1 MNNPQIFSTANR
13 PSLPPKDATVGVTG
27 TVHAFLAESIA
38 RNADRVA
45 VAFEGLELSY
55 RELDA
60 RSNQLAHHLRAL
72 GVGPGVLVGVC
83 CERGIDLLPGLLGIL
98 KAGGAYVPLD
108 PAYPSDRIAYMIGDS
123 GMRYILTQRAL
134 APSLPPHAAELVFL
148 DPDWPQFAV
157 QPETAPVDSAT
168 SDDLAY
174 VIYTSGSTGRPKG
187 VELEH
192 RSVVNFLESLRQ
204 VPGINPDDRLLAVTT
219 LSFDIAGLELYLP
232 LAVGARVV
240 IASRALAADGRALAR
255 AIETQHIT
263 VMQATP
269 ATWRLLLE
277 AEWHGQPTMR
287 IFCGG
292 ETLTR
297 ELAERLLPR
306 CAALWNLYGPTETTI
321 WSTLHRV
328 QSGTGPVPIGR
339 PIAHT
344 DIHVLDEAG
353 KPVAPGT
360 PGELYIGGLG
370 LARGYHKR
378 PELTA
383 ERFVAD
389 PFSGRPQGRMYRTG
403 DSVRMHPDSTLEH
416 LGRVDFQVKVRGF
429 RIELG
434 EIESVLDR
442 HPAVRQAVVI
452 AREDVP
458 GEKTLVAYVRPAEG
472 HAPTGRELREALKS
486 QLPDYM
492 VPSLF
497 MFMDTFPL
505 TPNGKIDRNAF
516 PAPEAD
522 GRDVDGEYL
531 APRNETEERLAGIW
545 AEVLRVKRVGVNTDF
560 FELGGDSLKV
570 AQVATRI
577 RATFGVDIPL
587 RAAFEHRTVASLT
600 PVVASADP
608 AELSAHELPIASV
621 RRGETI
627 PLTFAQERVW
637 FLHELNPDNLA
648 YNFQSTI
655 ALSGRLDVPALERTL
670 GEILRRHE
678 SYRSSFP
685 TVDGKPVQVVH
696 PAPNYKL
703 PVVDF
708 SSFPEAE
715 RQAEAKNWCDGEFQ
729 LRFDLGKLPLVRWT
743 LLKFG
748 DREHVLV
755 HMEHHL
761 VHDGWSFNMFLR
773 EIVALYTAFCAQGSS
788 PLPELAVQFA
798 EFATWQRTWMQGPV
812 SERQL
817 AYWRGRFP
825 TIPPVLDLPTKGT
838 RPATQSFRGT
848 SLRPEIPVDLCNALR
863 ALSRTQGSTLFMTM
877 LAGFIALL
885 HRYSGATDV
894 AVGTFFAN
902 RRSPESEGL
911 IGMIL
916 NNVVIRATLERDP
929 SARELMTQI
938 RDLVLE
944 AAAHQDVP
952 FDRVVE
958 AVQPKRDMSMNPLF
972 QVMFS
977 FHDEPMPEQCLP
989 DLDVRV
995 TPVISNGSAKFDLG
1009 VIGIPHSAQVLGLPQ
1024 GSEQD
1029 GMTMIWEHNTD
1040 LFETETIARMIE
1052 HYKALLRAMVADPE
1066 QRISHL
1072 PLVDSTEH
1080 ERIVREWNRT
1090 ERQYALD
1097 TTVVDLVTRQA
1108 AATPNAIAVESEGRK
1123 LSYAELESRSNQLA
1137 NHLRARAVGAPKLV
1151 GICLS
1156 RSAEMLVALLGV
1168 LKTGAAYVPIDPTFP
1183 PDRQRFMI
1191 EDAEIAALVTDSAS
1205 AAGLGDAVPV
1215 RVELDRD
1222 AARIAAE
1229 APQLAATG
1237 LALPDG
1243 LAYVIYTSGST
1254 GQPKGV
1260 EITHRS
1266 LTNLLQTMR
1275 MRPGLHTGD
1284 RFYAVTTL
1292 SFDIAGLE
1300 LYLPLIVGATVIV
1313 GSRAVVTDGEQLA
1326 AQLTATGATVMQAT
1340 PSTWQML
1347 LDAGWAGARHL
1358 MALCGGEAL
1367 PRALVERLLPKVRKL
1382 WNVYGPTETTIW
1394 STVHDVQSGQG
1405 PVPIGRPIGNTQTY
1419 VLDQHLQIVPPGVI
1433 GELYIGGAGVARG
1446 YLKRPEL
1453 TAERFAAHPFETDPG
1468 KRLYRTGDRARY
1480 LADGTL
1486 ECLGRTDFQVK
1497 LRGFRIELGEIET
1510 ALARL
1515 EGVRQAVAVVREDT
1529 PGDARLVAYVVGNRP
1544 NAVSSAEL
1552 QSGLKHSLPDYMVP
1566 AAWVFLD
1573 TLPLTPNGK
1582 IDRNALPAP
1591 SITRVDRAANYL
1603 APRNATEKMLVE
1615 IWENL
1620 LGTSPIGVRD
1630 DFFDVGGHSLLAVR
1644 LVTRIESKTGQKLS
1658 LAALLQGRT
1667 IEHVAGLLR
1676 ERQPAPAQA
1685 GAFVTRQAKGRETP
1699 FFAVGSHP
1707 RYAALPP
1714 HLGAERPFH
1723 QLDVYALQTERLERG
1738 LPLYNSIEQIAE
1750 HYLPLI
1756 SDACGSNPIH
1766 IGGGC
1771 EGAYVAYELATRLQ
1785 AVGKEVASLLMWIPP
1800 PLAESRG
1807 FSPRRYAW
1815 YQSALRLWYLVASGS
1830 LAKAGFSAVGVMLR
1844 HERIEHAI
1852 MRALCAY
1859 APRQRFNGRI
1869 TLIRTSVS
1877 PMPAVAT
1884 LNSQW
1889 EERASGGATVHVVPG
1904 NHASWL
1910 HEHIDPFV
1918 AVIKRRLEGDP
1929 SA

>member
-1 MNNPQIFSTANR
+1 MNDAHLTTAQTR
-13 PSLPPKDATVGVTG
+13 PSTHAATAASSG
-27 TVHAFLAESIA
+27 TVHGFLAASFTLNAQRIA
-38 RNADRVA
+38 VN
-45 VAFEGLELSY
+45 FEGRDLSY

-83 CERGIDLLPGLLGIL
+83 CERGLELLPGLLGIL

-108 PAYPSDRIAYMIGDS
+108 PAYPADRIAYMIADS
-123 GMRYILTQRAL
+123 GMRYILTQSEL
-134 APSLPPHAAELVFL
+134 AASLPPHAAELVYL
-148 DPDWPQFAV
+148 DADWSAFAAQPDTLPSA
-157 QPETAPVDSAT
+157 SAT
-168 SDDLAY
+168 ANDLAY

-192 RSVVNFLESLRQ
+192 RSVVNFLSSLRE
-204 VPGINPDDRLLAVTT
+204 VPGIGADDRLLAVTT

-240 IASRALAADGRALAR
+240 IASRTLAADGRALAR
-255 AIETQHIT
+255 AIGQQGIT

-277 AEWHGQPTMR
+277 DDWPGQPAMR

-292 ETLTR
+292 ETLPR
-297 ELAERLLPR
+297 DLAERLLPR

-321 WSTLHRV
+321 WSTLFQV

-339 PIAHT
+339 AIAHT
-344 DIHVLDEAG
+344 DIHVLDEARQ
-353 KPVAPGT
+353 PVAAGT
-360 PGELYIGGLG
+360 PGELYIGGQG
-370 LARGYHKR
+370 LARGYHER
-378 PELTA
+378 PDLTA

-389 PFSGRPQGRMYRTG
+389 PFSTAPQARLYRTG
-403 DSVRMHPDSTLEH
+403 DSVRVRPDGALEH

-434 EIESVLDR
+434 EIESVLEQ
-442 HPAVRQAVVI
+442 HAAVRQAVVI

-458 GEKTLVAYVRPAEG
+458 GEKALVAYVRPADG
-472 HAPTGRELREALKS
+472 LLPTARELRTALKS

-492 VPSLF
+492 VPGLF
-497 MFMDTFPL
+497 SFMDSFPL

-516 PAPEAD
+516 PAPAAD
-522 GRDVDGEYL
+522 GREFDAEYV
-531 APRNETEERLAGIW
+531 APRNDVEQRLADIW
-545 AEVLRVKRVGVNTDF
+545 AEVLRAKRVGVHADF

-577 RATFGVDIPL
+577 RASFGVDIAL
-587 RAAFEHRTVASLT
+587 RAMFEQRTVADLA
-600 PVVASADP
+600 PIVASADP
-608 AELSAHELPIASV
+608 AELSAHELPIAGV
-621 RRGETI
+621 RRGASI

-637 FLHELNPDNLA
+637 FLHQLNPDNLA

-655 ALSGRLDVPALERTL
+655 ALSGRLDVRALERTL
-670 GEILRRHE
+670 SEVLRRHE

-685 TVDGKPVQVVH
+685 TVDGRPVQIVH
-696 PAPNYKL
+696 AAPDFKL
-703 PVVDF
+703 PVVDLSGF
-708 SSFPEAE
+708 SPAE
-715 RQAEAKNWCDGEFQ
+715 QQIETKRWCDGEFQ
-729 LRFDLGKLPLVRWT
+729 LRFDLGKLWLVRWT
-743 LLKFG
+743 LLKYS
-748 DREHVLV
+748 DSEHVLV

-773 EIVALYTAFCAQGSS
+773 DLVALYTAYAAQRPS

-798 EFATWQRTWMQGPV
+798 EFATWQRAWMQGPV
-812 SERQL
+812 SEQQL
-817 AYWRGRFP
+817 AYWRGRFA
-825 TIPPVLDLPTKGT
+825 TMPPVLDLPTKGS
-838 RPATQSFRGT
+838 RPATQSFRGA

-863 ALSRTQGSTLFMTM
+863 ALSRSQGSTLFMTM
-877 LAGFIALL
+877 LAGFVALL

-894 AVGTFFAN
+894 AIGTFFAN

-929 SARELMTQI
+929 SASALITQV

-944 AAAHQDVP
+944 GAAHQDVP

-977 FHDEPMPEQCLP
+977 FHDEPMPQQCLP
-989 DLDVRV
+989 ELDVRV
-995 TPVISNGSAKFDLG
+995 TPVISNGSSKFDLG
-1009 VIGIPHSAQVLGLPQ
+1009 VIGIPHSAQILGLAQ
-1024 GSEQD
+1024 ASEQD

-1040 LFETETIARMIE
+1040 LFETQTIARMIE
-1052 HYKALLRAMVADPE
+1052 HYKSLLRAMVADPE
-1066 QRISHL
+1066 QRISRL
-1072 PLVDSTEH
+1072 PLVDVVERGQIVADWNSTQ
-1080 ERIVREWNRT
+1080 RS
-1090 ERQYALD
+1090 YPLD
-1097 TTVVDLVTRQA
+1097 KTVVELVAAQA
-1108 AATPNAIAVESEGRK
+1108 AATPNAIAVEFEGHT
-1123 LSYAELESRSNQLA
+1123 LSYAELDTRSNQLA
-1137 NHLRARAVGAPKLV
+1137 NHLRARGVATQALV
-1151 GICLS
+1151 GVCLS
-1156 RSAEMLVALLGV
+1156 RSAQMLVALLGV
-1168 LKTGAAYVPIDPTFP
+1168 LKAGAAYVPIDPTFP
-1183 PDRQRFMI
+1183 TDRQRFMV
-1191 EDAEIAALVTDSAS
+1191 EDAEIAALVTDSVS
-1205 AAGLGDAVPV
+1205 ATSFGDALAV
-1215 RVELDRD
+1215 RIELDTD
-1222 AARIAAE
+1222 AAQIASEPA
-1229 APQLAATG
+1229 QLVTPGQTQPGA
-1237 LALPDG
+1237 

-1254 GQPKGV
+1254 GRPKGV

-1266 LTNLLQTMR
+1266 LSNLLQTMR
-1275 MRPGLHTGD
+1275 MRPGLNAAD

-1300 LYLPLIVGATVIV
+1300 LYLPLIAGATVII

-1326 AQLTATGATVMQAT
+1326 AQLAATNTTVMQAT

-1358 MALCGGEAL
+1358 TALCGGEAL
-1367 PRALVERLLPKVRKL
+1367 PRALAERLLPKVRQL

-1394 STVHDVQSGQG
+1394 STAHEVQSGQG

-1419 VLDQHLQIVPPGVI
+1419 VLDEHRQVVPPGVI

-1453 TAERFAAHPFETDPG
+1453 TAERFVADPFLSAPG
-1468 KRLYRTGDRARY
+1468 ARLYRTGDRARY

-1510 ALARL
+1510 ALAGIA
-1515 EGVRQAVAVVREDT
+1515 GVRQAVAVVREDS
-1529 PGDARLVAYVVGNRP
+1529 PGDARLVAYVVPERANRLT
-1544 NAVSSAEL
+1544 SAEL
-1552 QSGLKHSLPDYMVP
+1552 QAGLKKSLPDYMVP
-1566 AAWVFLD
+1566 TTWMFLD

-1591 SITRVDRAANYL
+1591 SVTRVDRAANYL
-1603 APRNATEKMLVE
+1603 APRNTTEQALVE

-1620 LGTSPIGVRD
+1620 LGTTPIGVRD

-1644 LVTRIESKTGQKLS
+1644 LVTRIESKLGQKLS

-1667 IEHVAGLLR
+1667 IEHVAGLLQQV
-1676 ERQPAPAQA
+1676 QPAPPLS
-1685 GAFVTRQAKGRETP
+1685 GGFITRQAAGHEAP

-1707 RYAALPP
+1707 RYAALPSQ
-1714 HLGAERPFH
+1714 LGTQRAIH

-1738 LPLYNSIEQIAE
+1738 LPLYNRIEQFAD
-1750 HYLPLI
+1750 HYLPLVL
-1756 SDACGSNPIH
+1756 AARGNGPIH

-1785 AVGKEVASLLMWIPP
+1785 AKGNEVASLLMWIPP
-1800 PLAESRG
+1800 PLAQSRG
-1807 FSPRRYAW
+1807 LSLRRYAW
-1815 YQSALRLWYLVASGS
+1815 FQSLLRLRYLLTSGAFAQAGLSAL
-1830 LAKAGFSAVGVMLR
+1830 GVMLR

-1852 MRALCAY
+1852 LQALCAY
-1859 APRQRFNGRI
+1859 QGQRRFNGRI
-1869 TLIRTSVS
+1869 TLIRTAVS

-1889 EERASGGATVHVVPG
+1889 HERASAGATVHVVPG
-1904 NHASWL
+1904 DHGSWM
-1910 HEHIDPFV
+1910 HEHFAPFV
-1918 AVIKRRLEGDP
+1918 TVIRQRLEGDP
-1929 SA
+1929 RV